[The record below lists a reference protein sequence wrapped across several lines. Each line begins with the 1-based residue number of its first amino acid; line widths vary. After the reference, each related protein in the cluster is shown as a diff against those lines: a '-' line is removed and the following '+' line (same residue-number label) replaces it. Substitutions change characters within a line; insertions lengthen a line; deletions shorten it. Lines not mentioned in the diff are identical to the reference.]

1 MEEAIENVVMDHAQ
15 RQMLDKQGIFSEFVP
30 TLERPF
36 FNIYLWEHFDSVVTK
51 ITGGRFIPHEFEFVA
66 DKLPLSD
73 LKSVAAA
80 ITTYYVVIF
89 GGRFLLRNSEPFKLN
104 LLFQLH
110 NLFLTSGSLCLLT
123 LMVEQLIPIVW
134 KNGLYFAICDIG
146 AWTQPMV
153 TLYYINYIFKFV
165 EFIDTLFLVLKKK
178 KLTFLH
184 TYHHGATALL
194 CFTQL
199 VGTTAISWVPITL
212 NLGVHVLMYFYYLL
226 AASGIRV
233 WWKEWVTRFQI
244 LQFVLDIIFIYFAVY
259 QKVVHLYFP
268 TFPHC
273 GDCVGST
280 TATFSGCAI
289 LSSYLFLFVAF
300 YIEIYKNKGTKK
312 SRVVKRAR
320 GGVAAKVNEYVNI
333 DLKNVSTPS
342 PSPTRDLRKR

>member
-1 MEEAIENVVMDHAQ
+1 MEEAIENVVIEHAQ
-15 RQMLDKQGIFSEFVP
+15 HQTVDKPGLLSEFIP

-36 FNIYLWEHFDSVVTK
+36 FNVYLWGHFDEIVTK
-51 ITGGRFIPHEFEFVA
+51 ITGGKFVPHEFEFVA
-66 DKLPLSD
+66 DKLPLGD
-73 LKSVAAA
+73 LRSVIAA
-80 ITTYYVVIF
+80 ISTYYIVIF

-104 LLFQLH
+104 VLFRLH
-110 NLFLTSGSLCLLT
+110 NLFLTLGSFSLLM
-123 LMVEQLIPIVW
+123 LIVEQLIPIIW
-134 KNGLYFAICDIG
+134 RHGLYYAICDIG
-146 AWTQPMV
+146 AWTQPLV

-165 EFIDTLFLVLKKK
+165 EFIDTVFLVLKKK

-194 CFTQL
+194 CYTQL

-226 AASGIRV
+226 SACGIRV

-333 DLKNVSTPS
+333 DLKRVPTPS
-342 PSPTRDLRKR
+342 PSPMRDLRRR